1 MTGSTQEHLNIEDIK
16 DNILLLRDGGGSLVI
31 KTTAVN
37 FGLLSEQEQ
46 ISIIDSFGQLLNS
59 LSFAIQIVIRSQ
71 RLDISSYISMLSSA
85 QRAQIN
91 PLLANMIGKYRQF
104 VQSLVKENE
113 VLDKQFFVILNVSS
127 LELGIG
133 SLSPEERLGRLKA
146 ILTPRRD
153 QILRQLARV
162 GLTGTEQTTENLV
175 RLFYDIYNRS
185 GSTTQPATNYPVQE
199 VRLSSPYI
207 TRPQVLPVSDMPQA
221 PRNTPVP
228 PPVTPNYMPIPA
240 GPRTHPFVVE
250 ELSENI

>member
-37 FGLLSEQEQ
+37 FGLLSEAEQ

-113 VLDKQFFVILNVSS
+113 VLDKQFFVILNVSP

-221 PRNTPVP
+221 PRNAPVA
-228 PPVTPNYMPIPA
+228 PPVAPSYMPIPA